1 MTESVQ
7 GEEQGRAGQRPARF
21 LQLPSEQGRAAARA
35 APPRA
40 GQGRAAR
47 FGAQNRAG
55 QGRRPVIGAF
65 FFSNLV
71 PWISPPPLSAI
82 CHGE

>member
-35 APPRA
+35 APKT
-40 GQGRAAR
+40 GQGRASA
-47 FGAQNRAG
+47 
-55 QGRRPVIGAF
+55 
-65 FFSNLV
+65 
-71 PWISPPPLSAI
+71 LS
-82 CHGE
+82 